1 MTRIV
6 IVGDSLGVRLVGDL
20 STLLLL
26 VIVGLTMMTV
36 LTLTLVG
43 LLVVLISQRF
53 KMTLG
58 VLCWV
63 PGFWDGL

>member
-63 PGFWDGL
+63 PWFWDVL